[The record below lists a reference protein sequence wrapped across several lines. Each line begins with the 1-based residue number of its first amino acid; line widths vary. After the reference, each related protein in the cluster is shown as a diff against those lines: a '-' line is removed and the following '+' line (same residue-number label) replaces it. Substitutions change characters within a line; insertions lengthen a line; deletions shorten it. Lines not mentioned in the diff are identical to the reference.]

1 MKTPRWRRL
10 LMAIRRAQ
18 HRTGALN
25 VEHGQHMGAE
35 RVHSY
40 WHGWW
45 SARRGL
51 PRDLSVFSRQGGN
64 LWIVDWLAGWDDGA
78 AGRAAV
84 PLLLGKAPVGPVGPD
99 VPRRLRCLVC
109 GERVDDNALLIPAGY
124 LHFNCAEDLAQ
135 DARVAEERS
144 GVLPARR
151 GGR

>member
-1 MKTPRWRRL
+1 MSHAQPRWRRL
-10 LMAIRRAQ
+10 LQAIRRAK

-51 PRDLSVFSRQGGN
+51 PRELSVFDSGGRQSGN
-64 LWIVDWLAGWDDGA
+64 LWVVDWLAGWDDGA

-84 PLLLGKAPVGPVGPD
+84 PLLLRPATADGPRGPAD
-99 VPRRLRCLVC
+99 GQNGR
-109 GERVDDNALLIPAGY
+109 DAG
-124 LHFNCAEDLAQ
+124 
-135 DARVAEERS
+135 
-144 GVLPARR
+144 P
-151 GGR
+151 GGRADIGRKDSR